1 MVLRKGK
8 KPRTNQTNKIKN
20 IYDYYEQTKIGHKML
35 IKNTHM
41 RVLTVLSIDFL
52 LKAMVLILNRI
63 EIMKI

>member
-8 KPRTNQTNKIKN
+8 KLRTNQTNKIKN

>member
-8 KPRTNQTNKIKN
+8 KLGTNQTNKIVKS
-20 IYDYYEQTKIGHKML
+20 DYYEQIKIGHKML
-35 IKNTHM
+35 IKNKHM

-52 LKAMVLILNRI
+52 LKAMVLINRI

>member
-8 KPRTNQTNKIKN
+8 KLRTNQTNKIKN

-41 RVLTVLSIDFL
+41 RVLTVPSIDFV
-52 LKAMVLILNRI
+52 KAMVLILNRI

>member
-8 KPRTNQTNKIKN
+8 KLRTNQTNKIKN

-41 RVLTVLSIDFL
+41 RVLTVLSIDFV
-52 LKAMVLILNRI
+52 KAMVLILNRI

>member
-1 MVLRKGK
+1 
-8 KPRTNQTNKIKN
+8 
-20 IYDYYEQTKIGHKML
+20 ML
-35 IKNTHM
+35 IKNKHM